1 MASLPSPGEG
11 RRRGEGN
18 TEGKERQGPA
28 ARNWWSCT
36 RASNRVPHMG
46 LSPEGIHI
54 EETPVH
60 AMGIC
65 KHGGRQ
71 QESETTK
78 LHPERNAIRQCS
90 LSSHREHCAVYKNQ
104 VGSYV
109 LTWEDLQSIMLSESG
124 KSKDNTHGLLHRKR
138 KGSIYSHTHLCAY
151 VHTNIHSR
159 LEQRYGQRCGQMR
172 TGYF

>member
-36 RASNRVPHMG
+36 RASIRVPHMG
-46 LSPEGIHI
+46 VVLH

-60 AMGIC
+60 ATGIC
-65 KHGGRQ
+65 KHSWRQ
-71 QESETTK
+71 QESEATK
-78 LHPERNAIRQCS
+78 LHPERTAIRQCS
-90 LSSHREHCAVYKNQ
+90 LSSHREHCAIYKNQ
-104 VGSYV
+104 VGLYV
-109 LTWEDLQSIMLSESG
+109 LTWEDLQSIMLTESG
-124 KSKDNTHGLLHRKR
+124 KPKDNTHGLLHRKR

-151 VHTNIHSR
+151 VHMNIHSR
-159 LEQRYGQRCGQMR
+159 LEQRHGQRCGQMC